1 MRLVMEGPSLSAS
14 LFEASCTSESFWE
27 ICTALLFICSVN
39 CLMSLLFLGARFW
52 LMAAREAWSN
62 SLICTVNPSIASS
75 HSLCPGALSLMEET
89 NFLME
94 SETDLLLLARACHVG
109 GSLGLTAK
117 LLALWIIAHE
127 PAMICFPESK
137 IGIWAS
143 RPSSEILAG
152 TEANSGELA
161 NWHKLSTAS
170 MSGRV
175 EFAVESRFS
184 SV

>member
-1 MRLVMEGPSLSAS
+1 
-14 LFEASCTSESFWE
+14 
-27 ICTALLFICSVN
+27 
-39 CLMSLLFLGARFW
+39 
-52 LMAAREAWSN
+52 
-62 SLICTVNPSIASS
+62 
-75 HSLCPGALSLMEET
+75 MEET

-94 SETDLLLLARACHVG
+94 SDTDLLLLASACHVG
-109 GSLGLTAK
+109 GSLGLTAR
-117 LLALWIIAHE
+117 LLALWIIAQE

-143 RPSSEILAG
+143 LPSSEILAG

-170 MSGRV
+170 IRGRV
-175 EFAVESRFS
+175 ELAVDNLFS